1 MKDAAPVGLQ
11 AGKTYPVITYA
22 ELTRRMADPDT
33 KDDQVLPYLIEVPS
47 TGTIEPKFQPNPA
60 LVTGL
65 ETGLEGGVVVE
76 LLNDWRRRQRQR
88 AYRQRIADG
97 WTGPRIVSEGDSWFQ
112 YPTSLQ
118 DIIDHLM
125 RDHAILCVSAAG
137 DTLADMRDQ
146 NEVISNVSREGA
158 RAILF
163 SAGGN
168 DLFQDGNIGTLI
180 EPVFAGA
187 KPSDLLGAR
196 FDTFLTRI
204 MADYRA
210 YLLRMHT
217 AHPTVHILIHGY
229 GPAFSR
235 NGAWIGRPL
244 KKKGVMP
251 VSVQNAL
258 IKLVL
263 RQFNDR
269 LRAMSGDP
277 AFHGKLAHL
286 DVTDI
291 GQTPEDWYDEIHL
304 TGDNFG
310 KVAARFRAELKRRLD
325 GGLEGGLESG
335 LESGIEAEVDADAP
349 ALAEITDHA
358 LALMVL
364 DQPNL
369 AAELER
375 RLQMLAVDPSQG
387 DRPSMELLIVSE
399 GGLGAGLAKGGRLA
413 ARLLRRWEYELHDV
427 ICGKAQKG
435 ADQRRDILAAAKAGE
450 PALIS
455 ALTVWV
461 ANGPLATQP
470 LVAGPLSALLAK
482 RMGSGAPKDL
492 CAKLKE
498 RLDAD
503 A

>member
-1 MKDAAPVGLQ
+1 MKDDAPSSLQ
-11 AGKTYPVITYA
+11 NGKTFPAITYA
-22 ELTRRMADPDT
+22 ELTRRMADPDAT
-33 KDDQVLPYLIEVPS
+33 DDQVLPYLIEVPS

-88 AYRQRIADG
+88 AYRRRIADG

-158 RAILF
+158 SAVLF

-187 KPSDLLGAR
+187 TPSDLLGAT
-196 FDTFLTRI
+196 FDAFLTRI

-217 AHPTVHILIHGY
+217 AHPKVHILLHGY

-263 RQFNDR
+263 RRFNDG
-269 LRAMSGDP
+269 LRAMTSD
-277 AFHGKLAHL
+277 AALHGKVAHI

-291 GQTPEDWYDEIHL
+291 GQSPEDWYDEIHL
-304 TGDNFG
+304 NGENFG
-310 KVAARFRAELKRRLD
+310 KVAARFRAELKRRLE

-335 LESGIEAEVDADAP
+335 VEAAVEEIDADAP
-349 ALAEITDHA
+349 TLTEITEHA
-358 LALMVL
+358 MTLMAL

-369 AAELER
+369 EAELEC

-399 GGLGAGLAKGGRLA
+399 GGLGAGAAAGGIQSK
-413 ARLLRRWEYELHDV
+413 RLLRRWERELQDL
-427 ICGKAQKG
+427 ICGKAHKVS
-435 ADQRRDILAAAKAGE
+435 AQRRDILDAIKAGE

-455 ALTVWV
+455 ALTSWV
-461 ANGPLATQP
+461 ATGPLAAQP
-470 LVAGPLSALLAK
+470 LVAGPLAALLAK
-482 RMGSGAPKDL
+482 RLGGGAPKDL
-492 CAKLKE
+492 CARLKE

>member
-1 MKDAAPVGLQ
+1 MKDDALIGSQ
-11 AGKTYPVITYA
+11 DGKNHPVITYA

-33 KDDQVLPYLIEVPS
+33 TDDQVLPYLIEVPS

-88 AYRQRIADG
+88 AYRRRIADG

-137 DTLADMRDQ
+137 DTLADMHDQ

-158 RAILF
+158 SAVLF

-168 DLFQDGNIGTLI
+168 DLFQDGNIGALI

-187 KPSDLLGAR
+187 KPSDLLGAT
-196 FDTFLTRI
+196 FDAFLTRI
-204 MADYRA
+204 MSDYRA

-217 AHPTVHILIHGY
+217 AHPQVHILIHGY

-263 RQFNDR
+263 RRFNDG
-269 LRAMSGDP
+269 LRAMTND
-277 AFHGKLAHL
+277 AVFHGKVAHI

-291 GQTPEDWYDEIHL
+291 GQSPEDWYDEIHL
-304 TGDNFG
+304 NGDNFG
-310 KVAARFRAELKRRLD
+310 KVAARFRAELKRRLE
-325 GGLEGGLESG
+325 GGLEGG
-335 LESGIEAEVDADAP
+335 IEAGVAETDADAP
-349 ALAEITDHA
+349 TLTEITEHA
-358 LALMVL
+358 MALMAL
-364 DQPNL
+364 DQPHL
-369 AAELER
+369 EAELEC
-375 RLQMLAVDPSQG
+375 RLEMLAVDPSQG

-399 GGLGAGLAKGGRLA
+399 GGLGSGAASGGPLAK
-413 ARLLRRWEYELHDV
+413 RLLRRWERELQDL
-427 ICGKAQKG
+427 ICGKAHKSS
-435 ADQRRDILAAAKAGE
+435 AVRRDLLDAVKAGE
-450 PALIS
+450 PALIG
-455 ALTVWV
+455 AVTAWV
-461 ANGPLATQP
+461 ASGPLAAQP
-470 LVAGPLSALLAK
+470 LVSGPLSALLVK
-482 RMGSGAPKDL
+482 RIGGNAPKDL
-492 CAKLKE
+492 CAALKE

>member
-1 MKDAAPVGLQ
+1 MKDDALIGLQ
-11 AGKTYPVITYA
+11 DGKTYPAITYA
-22 ELTRRMADPDT
+22 ELTRRMADPDAT
-33 KDDQVLPYLIEVPS
+33 DDQVLPYLIEVPS

-88 AYRQRIADG
+88 AYRRRIADG

-118 DIIDHLM
+118 DVIDHLM

-146 NEVISNVSREGA
+146 NEVISNVTREGA
-158 RAILF
+158 SAVLF

-187 KPSDLLGAR
+187 KPSDLLGTT
-196 FDTFLTRI
+196 FDAFLTRI
-204 MADYRA
+204 MSDYRA

-217 AHPTVHILIHGY
+217 AHPKVHILIHGY

-263 RQFNDR
+263 RRFNDG
-269 LRAMSGDP
+269 LRALSNDP
-277 AFHGKLAHL
+277 TLHGKVAHI

-291 GQTPEDWYDEIHL
+291 GQNPEDWYDEIHL
-304 TGDNFG
+304 NGENFG
-310 KVAARFRAELKRRLD
+310 KVAARFRAELKRRL
-325 GGLEGGLESG
+325 EGGLESG
-335 LESGIEAEVDADAP
+335 LESGTEAAVTEIDADAP

-358 LALMVL
+358 LVLTAL
-364 DQPNL
+364 DQANL
-369 AAELER
+369 EAELEC
-375 RLQMLAVDPSQG
+375 RLRLLTVDPSQS

-399 GGLGAGLAKGGRLA
+399 GGLGSGLAAGGPLA
-413 ARLLRRWEYELHDV
+413 KRLLRRWERELQDL
-427 ICGKAQKG
+427 ICGKAQKTS
-435 ADQRRDILAAAKAGE
+435 AERRDILDAVKAGG
-450 PALIS
+450 PTLI
-455 ALTVWV
+455 AAMTAW
-461 ANGPLATQP
+461 AATGPLAVPP
-470 LVAGPLSALLAK
+470 LIAGVLSALLVK
-482 RMGSGAPKDL
+482 RLGRGAPKDL
-492 CAKLKE
+492 CAGLKE